1 MAKYSL
7 AALEDVQANS
17 LTTFVKIKRK
27 IEDLG
32 ATVTTPKSMV
42 ECKYSDSNTNS
53 PLQDMANEV
62 IAQSEAIVWV
72 IKSYEQILLAKQ
84 RIRDKRLVNELGFE
98 KGRRVGDDLDRFFF
112 RALAL
117 PMINF
122 HQVAIPWD
130 KPSIDHLA
138 ITGSENRAT
147 SLRWNIK
154 SFMLLMLST
163 ERAGAQ
169 TKGTGDDEL
178 LIERFCAYGYGI
190 VSRVVGRY
198 YLCATCAREKQE
210 GYYKQLDLKRI
221 F

>member
-112 RALAL
+112 RALGEL
-117 PMINF
+117 RK
-122 HQVAIPWD
+122 QQEWRYRRDAIEM
-130 KPSIDHLA
+130 A
-138 ITGSENRAT
+138 
-147 SLRWNIK
+147 
-154 SFMLLMLST
+154 
-163 ERAGAQ
+163 
-169 TKGTGDDEL
+169 
-178 LIERFCAYGYGI
+178 
-190 VSRVVGRY
+190 
-198 YLCATCAREKQE
+198 QE
-210 GYYKQLDLKRI
+210 G
-221 F
+221 